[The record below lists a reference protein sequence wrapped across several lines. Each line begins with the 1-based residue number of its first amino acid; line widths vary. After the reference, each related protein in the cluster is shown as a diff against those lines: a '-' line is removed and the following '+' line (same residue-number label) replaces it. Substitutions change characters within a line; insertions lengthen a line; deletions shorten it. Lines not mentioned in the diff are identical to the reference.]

1 MDFIQSSIQRPVSV
15 IVGIILVVLFGLIGL
30 SRMPYQLTPTVTEPE
45 ITVTTAWSGATPYEI
60 ERDIVEEQEDVL
72 KGLTGLTEMESSSQ
86 NGQGEITLRF
96 AIGTNVDDALLR
108 VSNKLNEVPSYP
120 GTADKPVITATGS
133 AASPVI
139 WVVLKANEGNDRPI
153 ASYRT
158 FFENEVR
165 QYLERVPGVADLFV
179 GGGTEREMHVVV
191 DPARLAAHGL
201 TIPAVMAALRAE
213 NVNISAGN
221 MDLGRHEYRIRST
234 GEFRSPADIEAVV
247 LISDGQRRV
256 RLADVG
262 HAEFGFE
269 KTSVAMMHN
278 GEPGLGVG
286 VNPEPGA
293 NILDMTNAVWEV
305 VQELNQGKLRDHGI
319 RIDWTYDQRPY
330 IEGAIALVRQNI
342 IIGGVLAVAVL
353 LLFLRSFS
361 STIIVAVAIPISVI
375 GSFIMMS
382 AMGRNLNVVSLAGI
396 SFAVGMLVDNAIVVL
411 ENIDRHRRQL
421 RKSPA
426 HAAYDGAREV
436 WGAVLA
442 STLTTVAVFLPVVFT
457 QEEAGQL
464 FKDIAIAVTCSVA
477 LSLFVSVSVIPMLA
491 AKLFGLAQARRAR
504 RAAAAGDGEAA
515 GFELRALR
523 PLKAVGR
530 TSAGAIMTLVEACLR
545 TWVTRL
551 ATIVLLTGF
560 AVGSTLLFLPKME
573 YLPQG
578 NRNFILSVLIP
589 PPGQSVEERERA
601 GELIFKGAEPF
612 LGRQQG
618 PDGLPGVRDLFYV
631 GAPGFNIFGL
641 VSTEEQRAKELL
653 GPVMGISN
661 SIPGVYG
668 FAFQA
673 GIFQNRLGGDRTI
686 DVDLAGADLD
696 TLAGAAQTLFLAIPQ
711 AIAGAQ
717 VRPVPS
723 FEMTFPEVRL
733 TPVRD
738 RLRAAGLTAEDLGLS
753 ADVLMDGRKIGD
765 FKEEGVPSIDL
776 VLKASAQRVATPE
789 DLYATLLSTAD
800 GRLVPM
806 SSLAELTRTTGINEI
821 RHLERRRTFTLQVTP
836 PETLPLEQAMETI
849 EDGLIPQLREQGVL
863 PGIDVRLSGAA
874 DKLQE
879 TRETLQWNF
888 VLAVV
893 IIYLLM
899 SALFG
904 NFIYPLVIL
913 FTVPLAAAGG
923 FIGLRVQNLF
933 VLRPLD
939 VLTMLGFVILIG
951 VVVNN
956 AILIVH
962 QSLNNIREGGMAHK
976 EAVLDSVRT
985 RLRPVYMSA
994 LTSIFGMLPLAVLP
1008 GPGSELYSG
1017 LGAVIL
1023 SGLAFST
1030 VFTVFVTP
1038 ALLLFFIGME
1048 KAEPGAGGA
1057 PGADGTA

>member
-1 MDFIQSSIQRPVSV
+1 MDFIQYSIRRPVTV

-30 SRMPYQLTPTVTEPE
+30 SSMPYQLTPTVTEPE
-45 ITVTTAWSGATPYEI
+45 ITVTTTWSGATPYEI

-72 KGLTGLTEMESSSQ
+72 KGLTGLTQLESTSQ

-96 AIGTNVDDALLR
+96 AIGTDVDDALLR

-120 GTADKPVITATGS
+120 ATADKPVITATGS

-139 WVVLKANEGNDRPI
+139 WIVLKANAGNDRPI

-201 TIPAVMAALRAE
+201 TIPAVAAALQAE
-213 NVNISAGN
+213 NVNVSAGN

-234 GEFRSPADIEAVV
+234 GEFRDPEDIEAVV
-247 LISDGQRRV
+247 LLSDGQRRV
-256 RLADVG
+256 RLGDVG
-262 HAEFGFE
+262 HAAFGYE

-278 GEPGLGVG
+278 AEPGLGVG
-286 VNPEPGA
+286 INPEPGA
-293 NILDMTNAVWEV
+293 NVLDMTNAVWNV
-305 VQELNQGKLRDHGI
+305 VQELNQGKLKEQGI
-319 RIDWTYDQRPY
+319 RMDWAYDQRPY

-361 STIIVAVAIPISVI
+361 STVIVGVAIPISVI

-411 ENIDRHRRQL
+411 ENIDRHRRQFG
-421 RKSPA
+421 KSPA
-426 HAAYDGAREV
+426 RAAYDGAREV

-491 AKLFGLAQARRAR
+491 AKLFGLSQRRRGAAPAQ
-504 RAAAAGDGEAA
+504 DGEPA

-530 TSAGAIMTLVEACLR
+530 SIAGVIMALVEACLR
-545 TWVTRL
+545 SWATRL
-551 ATIVLLTGF
+551 AVIVLLTGF
-560 AVGSTLLFLPKME
+560 AVGATLLFMPKME

-589 PPGQSVEERERA
+589 PPGQSVQERERA
-601 GELIFKGAEPF
+601 GELVFRGAAPF
-612 LGRQQG
+612 LGREAG
-618 PDGLPGVRDLFYV
+618 PGGLPGIRDLFYV
-631 GAPGFNIFGL
+631 GAPGFNIFGV

-653 GPVMGISN
+653 GPAMGISN

-673 GIFQNRLGGDRTI
+673 GIFQDRLGGDRTI
-686 DVDLAGADLD
+686 DVDLAGADLE
-696 TLAGAAQTLFLAIPQ
+696 TLAGAAQAVFLAIPQ
-711 AIAGAQ
+711 AIPGSQ

-733 TPVRD
+733 TPLRD
-738 RLRAAGLTAEDLGLS
+738 RLRAAGLTADDLGVS

-776 VLKASAQRVATPE
+776 VLKAAEERVDSPE
-789 DLYATLLSTAD
+789 ALYATLLSTPD
-800 GRLVPM
+800 GRLLPV

-836 PETLPLEQAMETI
+836 PETVPLEQAMETI
-849 EDGLIPQLREQGVL
+849 QGGLIPQLRDRGAL
-863 PGIDVRLSGAA
+863 PGVDVRLSGAA

-879 TRETLQWNF
+879 TRQTLQWNF
-888 VLAVV
+888 ILAVV

-913 FTVPLAAAGG
+913 FTVPLAGAGG

-951 VVVNN
+951 IVVNN

-962 QSLNNIREGGMAHK
+962 QSLNNIREGGMGHK

-985 RLRPVYMSA
+985 RLRPIYMSA
-994 LTSIFGMLPLAVLP
+994 LTSIFGMLPLAVMP

-1038 ALLLFFIGME
+1038 SLLMFFIGME
-1048 KAEPGAGGA
+1048 KAGDPAGARDADAGA
-1057 PGADGTA
+1057 